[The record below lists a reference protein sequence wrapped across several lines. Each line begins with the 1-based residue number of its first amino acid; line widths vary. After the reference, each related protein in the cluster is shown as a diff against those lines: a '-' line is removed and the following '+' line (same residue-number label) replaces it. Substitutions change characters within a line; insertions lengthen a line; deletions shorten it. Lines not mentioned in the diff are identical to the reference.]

1 MKEVVNTKLAPAA
14 IGPYSQA
21 IVAGDMVFTS
31 GQIPLSAET
40 GLVVGDD
47 VSAQAVQALDNL
59 KAVLA
64 GAGCGLDDVVKTT
77 VFITDMSKFA
87 LVNEIYAKY
96 FTGKPAR
103 SCVAVKDLPKGV
115 LCEVETI
122 ASVGEE

>member
-1 MKEVVNTKLAPAA
+1 MKEVISTKLAPAA

-21 IVAGDMVFTS
+21 IAAGGMVFTS
-31 GQIPLSAET
+31 GQIPLSPET

-64 GAGCGLDDVVKTT
+64 GAGCDLDDVVKTT
-77 VFITDMSKFA
+77 VFITDMSQFA

-96 FTGKPAR
+96 FTEKAPAR
-103 SCVAVKDLPKGV
+103 SCVEVSKLPKGC
-115 LCEVETI
+115 LVEIEAI
-122 ASVGEE
+122 AVRK

>member
-40 GLVVGDD
+40 GLVVGYD

-96 FTGKPAR
+96 FTEKAPAR
-103 SCVAVKDLPKGV
+103 SCVEVSKLPKGCLV
-115 LCEVETI
+115 EVEAI
-122 ASVGEE
+122 AVRK

>member
-21 IVAGDMVFTS
+21 IVAGDMAFTS

-47 VSAQAVQALDNL
+47 VSAQSVQALDNL

-96 FTGKPAR
+96 FTEKAPAR
-103 SCVAVKDLPKGV
+103 SCVEVSKLPKGCLV
-115 LCEVETI
+115 EVEAI
-122 ASVGEE
+122 AVRK

>member
-1 MKEVVNTKLAPAA
+1 MKEVISTKLAPAA

-21 IVAGDMVFTS
+21 IAAGGMVFTS
-31 GQIPLSAET
+31 GQIPLSPEI

-64 GAGCGLDDVVKTT
+64 GAGCDLDDVVKTT
-77 VFITDMSKFA
+77 VFITDMSQFA

-96 FTGKPAR
+96 FTEKAPAR
-103 SCVAVKDLPKGV
+103 SCVEVSKLPKGC
-115 LCEVETI
+115 LVEIEAI
-122 ASVGEE
+122 AVRK

>member
-1 MKEVVNTKLAPAA
+1 MKEVISTKLAPAA

-21 IVAGDMVFTS
+21 IAAGGMVFTS
-31 GQIPLSAET
+31 GQIPLSPET

-96 FTGKPAR
+96 FTEKAPAR
-103 SCVAVKDLPKGV
+103 SCVEVSKLPKGC
-115 LCEVETI
+115 LVEIEAI
-122 ASVGEE
+122 AVRK

>member
-77 VFITDMSKFA
+77 VFITDMSQFA

-96 FTGKPAR
+96 FTEKAPAR
-103 SCVAVKDLPKGV
+103 SCVEVSKLPKGC
-115 LCEVETI
+115 LVEIEAI
-122 ASVGEE
+122 AVRK

>member
-1 MKEVVNTKLAPAA
+1 MKEVISTKLAPAA

-21 IVAGDMVFTS
+21 IAAGGMVFTS
-31 GQIPLSAET
+31 GQIPLSPET
-40 GLVVGDD
+40 GLAVGDD

-96 FTGKPAR
+96 FTEKAPAR
-103 SCVAVKDLPKGV
+103 SCVEVSKLPKGCLV
-115 LCEVETI
+115 EVEAI
-122 ASVGEE
+122 AVRK

>member
-96 FTGKPAR
+96 FTEKAPAR
-103 SCVAVKDLPKGV
+103 SCVEVSKLPKGC
-115 LCEVETI
+115 LVEIEAI
-122 ASVGEE
+122 AVRK

>member
-96 FTGKPAR
+96 FTEKAPAR
-103 SCVAVKDLPKGV
+103 SGVEVSKLPKGCLV
-115 LCEVETI
+115 EVEAI
-122 ASVGEE
+122 AVRK